1 MAFIRGSSNKVLYVL
16 LCLRSVGDKE
26 KFIKKGYF
34 KILMVFGFF
43 RKKREEIHGRINSLN
58 DSVTASFSRI
68 KGDMGHIGKWIKH
81 FNEKHSG
88 HEEEIKLLHERMS
101 NIEKQLEGVW
111 TRVQTAVQT
120 GSASKRARTDSR
132 PKQMSVQEKIES
144 LKKLTMMERSIVWVL
159 LNTDIHMS
167 YDDLVV
173 VLGKDKS
180 TLRGQINN
188 IKQKNED
195 LVCESVERDGK
206 KRFYIEEKV
215 KNNILSSV
223 NKERISVKKE
233 RNYKK

>member
-1 MAFIRGSSNKVLYVL
+1 MC
-16 LCLRSVGDKE
+16 CLKII
-26 KFIKKGYF
+26 IKK
-34 KILMVFGFF
+34 KI
-43 RKKREEIHGRINSLN
+43 
-58 DSVTASFSRI
+58 T
-68 KGDMGHIGKWIKH
+68 
-81 FNEKHSG
+81 
-88 HEEEIKLLHERMS
+88 
-101 NIEKQLEGVW
+101 
-111 TRVQTAVQT
+111 
-120 GSASKRARTDSR
+120 
-132 PKQMSVQEKIES
+132 S